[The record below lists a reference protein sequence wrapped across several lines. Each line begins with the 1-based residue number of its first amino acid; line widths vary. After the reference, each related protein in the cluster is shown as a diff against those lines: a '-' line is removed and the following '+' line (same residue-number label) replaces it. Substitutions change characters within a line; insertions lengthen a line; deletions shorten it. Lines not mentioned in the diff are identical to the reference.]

1 MNNQHCHRCSRDS
14 LLPLGDL
21 QEKVCGTYGRTEA
34 AVKEGKK
41 EKNCCE
47 ELERKIAKER
57 EEKQENRQIHNE
69 TNSSFPLHSSLLYL
83 QPIFHRFLAATR
95 VVVVIHSFICM
106 HASQT
111 NTKSLL
117 KEHTSKA
124 FIINRVIQW
133 RLLCRIHVIRNKD
146 AESICYVYNGNLKTR
161 SCCYRTT

>member
-1 MNNQHCHRCSRDS
+1 MNDQHCHRCRRDS

-69 TNSSFPLHSSLLYL
+69 TNSSFSLHSSLLYL
-83 QPIFHRFLAATR
+83 QPIFHRSLAATR
-95 VVVVIHSFICM
+95 VVVIIHSYACM
-106 HASQT
+106 H
-111 NTKSLL
+111 L
-117 KEHTSKA
+117 KPTQS
-124 FIINRVIQW
+124 R
-133 RLLCRIHVIRNKD
+133 
-146 AESICYVYNGNLKTR
+146 Y
-161 SCCYRTT
+161 